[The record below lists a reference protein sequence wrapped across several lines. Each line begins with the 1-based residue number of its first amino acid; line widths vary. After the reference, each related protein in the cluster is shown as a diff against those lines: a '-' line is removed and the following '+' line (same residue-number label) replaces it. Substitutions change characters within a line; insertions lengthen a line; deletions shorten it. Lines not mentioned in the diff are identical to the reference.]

1 MKIRN
6 KVWTSTFI
14 NLTVWF
20 SLQLALQSADVV
32 FGDACHPDGV
42 DQPRWLCQGGAE
54 CHTYTQLCS
63 ILPQPL
69 SHVKLNPTGQ
79 SLKMPSYISN
89 LTKKLLNCVMLILSL
104 YSVEIV
110 NDSSLNF
117 TPDNYGLFL
126 HTEASPRPVLTQTQR
141 LYAPSQGCGKK
152 ISTPWQQFN
161 NSSDTLNI
169 YNPCNVPVQLNHSG
183 TNTEQAIKD
192 SSGYVVTHSSDTR
205 ENSPD

>member
-1 MKIRN
+1 
-6 KVWTSTFI
+6 
-14 NLTVWF
+14 
-20 SLQLALQSADVV
+20 
-32 FGDACHPDGV
+32 
-42 DQPRWLCQGGAE
+42 
-54 CHTYTQLCS
+54 
-63 ILPQPL
+63 
-69 SHVKLNPTGQ
+69 
-79 SLKMPSYISN
+79 
-89 LTKKLLNCVMLILSL
+89 MLILSL

-169 YNPCNVPVQLNHSG
+169 YNPCHVPVQLNHSG

-205 ENSPD
+205 ENSPDKNDLSWVHAVDSVSYIKTVHSLCLYGERSRYFLWRFGITTSADQ